1 MKKIYLAAMAILLS
15 SMAFS
20 QGVTTSAMGG
30 KVTDNTG
37 EPLPGATVVA
47 LHVPTGTT
55 YGAATDFDGFY
66 RISGMRSGGPYKVTI
81 SYIGFNDYVSEGVIL
96 NLGSTERISTQ
107 LQEAATALD
116 EVVITAV
123 SGGVFGANKTGTETN
138 ISQRQ
143 VATTPA
149 ASRSIADFVR
159 LTPQAQI
166 TEGDDGFS
174 ISLAGQNNRYN
185 AIYVDGAVNNDVF
198 GLAGSGTNG
207 GQTGVNPLSVDAIET
222 FQINIAP
229 FDVKQSG
236 FSGGSINAVTR
247 SGSNEFQGSAYYFTR
262 NESLAGKTP
271 SALIDEE
278 AGDERE
284 KLAEF
289 SANTYGVRLG
299 GPIVKDKVFF
309 FVNYERGETEIPQ
322 PFIFSNYTGRSS
334 QADLDGLSSFLQSTY
349 GYNPGGFD
357 NNTRTLESNTI
368 VAKLDWNINE
378 NHNLSLRHSYV
389 GAENLEARN
398 SENREIGFLNG
409 SEFFESNTNS
419 TALELNSRFGNKF
432 SNNFIIGYTRVRDDR
447 DPSGDPFPTVEIQDG
462 DGDIFFGSEPFST
475 ANLLNTDFLTITN
488 NFNIYAGRHTITL
501 GANAEF
507 ATVKNLFFA
516 FNFGAYTFEDQ
527 FDDQGTLLSSGLNQF
542 LTGEIADVYE
552 HGYSLVGDGTVG
564 DDSDGSADFETEQYG
579 FYVQD
584 EIDVTDDFRVSL
596 GARIDIPVWKDGPV
610 NEDFNTRTI
619 PLLEAAGK
627 NLQGAMVGQ
636 QISNAVFSP
645 RLGFNWDV
653 NGNRTTQVRGG
664 LGVFTSRLPLV
675 WPGGTYNNNGVTGGF
690 TFDATFFGPGAGQ
703 AFVPDVNNQF
713 KSVQPGTGGL
723 GGNID
728 LIAADFKLP
737 QVMKYNIAVD
747 QKLPWWGLIASAD
760 FLYTDVITDVYYENL
775 NIPAPVGSYV
785 GADNRP
791 FYDRGDEVDD
801 TYGRIILA
809 SNTGGGNATTAT
821 FTLSKPF
828 ENGFAGSVSYSFSES
843 NKIFDGT
850 SSQNSSQWRNLNT
863 VNGKNAPNLPVTRS
877 DFAGGS
883 RILANASYQLNWND
897 NVSTTIALLYTGFQ
911 NEPYSFNYNEGRDL
925 LNDDSRDN
933 ALIYIPRNSSEIQF
947 SGDAAEQAAQWE
959 MLDTFING
967 VDHLRENRGSYAE
980 RNGSRGPWS
989 HIVDLKFLQD
999 FKVNFGDTKHT
1010 FQFTADI
1017 FNFTNFL
1024 NKDWGRLKFVRSE
1037 VSPLTTVSTGDTPV
1051 FSINPG
1057 VMDENGNPDFI
1068 EFDDEGIQSSRWQMQ
1083 LGLRYIFN

>member
-1 MKKIYLAAMAILLS
+1 MKKIYLAFVALFVTAS
-15 SMAFS
+15 AFS
-20 QGVTTSAMGG
+20 QGVTTSALGG
-30 KVTDNTG
+30 KVTDASG

-47 LHVPTGTT
+47 VHTPTGTS
-55 YGAATDFDGFY
+55 YGAAADFDGFY
-66 RISGMRSGGPYKVTI
+66 RISGMRTGGPYTITI
-81 SYIGFNDYVSEGVIL
+81 SYVGFNDDVKQGVFL
-96 NLGSTERISTQ
+96 NLGSTERISAQ
-107 LQEAATALD
+107 LQESATALD
-116 EVVITAV
+116 EVVVTAV
-123 SGGVFGANKTGTETN
+123 SSGVFGANKTGTETN

-149 ASRSIADFVR
+149 ASRSLADFVR
-159 LTPQAQI
+159 LTPQAQL

-185 AIYVDGAVNNDVF
+185 AIYIDGAVNNDVF

-271 SALIDEE
+271 TALIND
-278 AGDERE
+278 GDERE
-284 KLAEF
+284 KLDEF

-299 GPIVKDKVFF
+299 GPLIKDKLFF
-309 FVNYERGETEIPQ
+309 FVNYERGESEIPQ
-322 PFIFSNYTGRSS
+322 PFTFSNYTGRSTE
-334 QADLDGLSSFLQSTY
+334 ADLAGLSSFLQSSF
-349 GYNPGGFD
+349 GYNPGIFD
-357 NNTRTLESNTI
+357 NNTRTLESNTF

-389 GAENLEARN
+389 GAENLEAR
-398 SENREIGFLNG
+398 SSGNRTIGFING

-432 SNNFIIGYTRVRDDR
+432 SNNLVIGYTAVRDDR
-447 DPSGDPFPTVEIQDG
+447 DPSGDPFPTVGIQDG
-462 DGDIFFGSEPFST
+462 DGFINFGSEPFST
-475 ANLLNTDFLTITN
+475 ANLLNTDYLTITN

-507 ATVKNLFFA
+507 ASVKNLFFA
-516 FNFGAYTFEDQ
+516 FNFGSYTFEDQ
-527 FDDQGTLLSSGLNQF
+527 FDDAGNLLSTGLNQF
-542 LTGEIADVYE
+542 LTNQTADDYSR
-552 HGYSLVGDGTVG
+552 GYSLVGSNAVG

-584 EIDVTDDFRVSL
+584 EVDVTDNFRVSF
-596 GARIDIPVWKDGPV
+596 GARIDVPVWKDGSA
-610 NEDFNTRTI
+610 NDDFNNRTVGV
-619 PLLEAAGK
+619 LEAAGK
-627 NLQGAMVGQ
+627 NLQGARVGQ
-636 QISNAVFSP
+636 QISNATFSP

-653 NGNRTTQVRGG
+653 NGDRTTQIRGG

-675 WPGGTYNNNGVTGGF
+675 WPGGSYNNNGITGGF
-690 TFDATFFGPGAGQ
+690 AADFNVDLPTFN
-703 AFVPDVNNQF
+703 PDVNSQ
-713 KSVQPGTGGL
+713 VIPVEPGTGGL

-728 LIAADFKLP
+728 LIAEDFQLP

-747 QKLPWWGLIASAD
+747 QRLPWWGLIASAD
-760 FLYTDVITDVYYENL
+760 FLYTDVITDIYYENL
-775 NIPAPVGSYV
+775 NIPGPVGFYQ

-791 FYDRGDEVDD
+791 FYTRSFFDLIDN

-850 SSQNSSQWRNLNT
+850 SSQNSSQWRNILS
-863 VNGKNAPNLPVTRS
+863 VNGKNSDLPVTRS

-883 RILANASYQLNWND
+883 RILANVSYKLDWNE
-897 NVSTTIALLYTGFQ
+897 NVSTTLALLYTGFQ
-911 NEPYSFNYNEGRDL
+911 NQPYSFSYREGRDL

-933 ALIYIPRNSSEIQF
+933 ALIYIPRNAAEIEF
-947 SGDAAEQAAQWE
+947 SGTPEEQAAQWAQ
-959 MLDTFING
+959 LDQFISSI
-967 VDHLRENRGSYAE
+967 DYLDENRGNYAE
-980 RNGSRGPWS
+980 RNAIRGPWS

-1017 FNFTNFL
+1017 FNFTNLL
-1024 NKDWGRLKFVRSE
+1024 NKDWGRLKFIRSE

-1051 FSINPG
+1051 FSINQG

-1068 EFDDEGIQSSRWQMQ
+1068 EFDDQGIQSSRWQMQ

>member
-1 MKKIYLAAMAILLS
+1 MKKIYLAFAAMLMTAL
-15 SMAFS
+15 AFS

-30 KVTDNTG
+30 KVTDVSG
-37 EPLPGATVVA
+37 EPLPGASVVA
-47 LHVPTGTT
+47 VHMPTGTT
-55 YGAATDFDGFY
+55 YGAAADFDGFY
-66 RISGMRSGGPYKVTI
+66 RISGMRTGGPYTITI
-81 SYIGFNDYVSEGVIL
+81 SYVGFNDDVKEGVFL
-96 NLGSTERISTQ
+96 NLGSTERISAQ
-107 LQEAATALD
+107 LQESATALD
-116 EVVITAV
+116 EVVVTAV
-123 SGGVFGANKTGTETN
+123 SSGIFGANKTGTETN

-143 VATTPA
+143 VTTTPA
-149 ASRSIADFVR
+149 ASRSLADFVR
-159 LTPQAQI
+159 LTPQAQL

-185 AIYVDGAVNNDVF
+185 AIYIDGAVNNDVF
-198 GLAGSGTNG
+198 GLADSGTNG

-247 SGSNEFQGSAYYFTR
+247 SGSNEFEGSAYYFTR
-262 NESLAGKTP
+262 NESLTGKTP
-271 SALIDEE
+271 SGLINE
-278 AGDERE
+278 GDERE
-284 KLAEF
+284 KVDEF
-289 SANTYGVRLG
+289 TVNTYGVRLG
-299 GPIVKDKVFF
+299 GPLIKDKLFF

-322 PFIFSNYTGRSS
+322 PFIFSNYTGRAS
-334 QADLDGLSSFLQSTY
+334 QADLDGLRSFLQSTY
-349 GYNPGGFD
+349 GYDPGTFA
-357 NNTRTLESNTI
+357 NSTRSLESNTL

-398 SENREIGFLNG
+398 SENREIGFING

-432 SNNFIIGYTRVRDDR
+432 SNNLIVGYTAVRDDR
-447 DPSGDPFPTVEIQDG
+447 DPSGNPFPTVDIFDG
-462 DGDIFFGSEPFST
+462 DGTISFGSEPFST
-475 ANLLNTDFLTITN
+475 ANLLNTDYVTITN

-516 FNFGAYTFEDQ
+516 FNFGDYTFEDQ
-527 FDDQGTLLSSGLNQF
+527 FDDDGNLLSSGLNQF
-542 LTGEIADVYE
+542 LTNQDADVYQ
-552 HGYSLVGDGTVG
+552 HGYSLVGNGING
-564 DDSDGSADFETEQYG
+564 DESAGSADFETEQYG

-584 EIDVTDDFRVSL
+584 EVDVTDDFRVSF

-610 NEDFNTRTI
+610 NEDFNTRTVM
-619 PLLEAAGK
+619 LLEAAGK
-627 NLQGAMVGQ
+627 DLQGARVGQ
-636 QISNAVFSP
+636 QISNATFSP

-653 NGNRTTQVRGG
+653 NGDRTTQIRGG

-690 TFDATFFGPGAGQ
+690 MFEFGQPFEAN
-703 AFVPDVNNQF
+703 VNNQF
-713 KSVQPGTGGL
+713 EDPAPGSGGV

-728 LIAADFKLP
+728 LIAEDFQLP
-737 QVMKYNIAVD
+737 QVVKYNIAID
-747 QKLPWWGLIASAD
+747 QRLPWWGLIASAD
-760 FLYTDVITDVYYENL
+760 FLYTDVITDIYYENL
-775 NIPAPVGSYV
+775 NIQGPVGFYE

-791 FYDRGDEVDD
+791 FYDRGTRVDN
-801 TYGRIILA
+801 TYQGIYLA

-828 ENGFAGSVSYSFSES
+828 ENGFVGSVSYSFSES

-850 SSQNSSQWRNLNT
+850 SSQNSSQWRDIQT
-863 VNGKNAPNLPVTRS
+863 VNGKNSDLPVTRS

-883 RILANASYQLNWND
+883 RILANASYQLDWNE
-897 NVSTTIALLYTGFQ
+897 NLRTTIALLYTGFQ
-911 NEPYSFNYNEGRDL
+911 NAPYSFIYNENNRDL

-933 ALIYIPRNSSEIQF
+933 ALIHIPRNASEIQF
-947 SGDAAEQAAQWE
+947 AGTPEEQAAQWE
-959 MLDTFING
+959 QLDNFINS
-967 VDHLRENRGSYAE
+967 VDHLRENRGGYAE
-980 RNGSRGPWS
+980 RNATRGPWS

-999 FKVNFGDTKHT
+999 FKVKFGNTKHT
-1010 FQFTADI
+1010 FQFSADI

-1037 VSPLTTVSTGDTPV
+1037 VTPLTTISTDGTPT
-1051 FSINPG
+1051 FQINQG

>member
-1 MKKIYLAAMAILLS
+1 MKKIYLAFVALFVS
-15 SMAFS
+15 TMAFS
-20 QGVTTSAMGG
+20 QGVTTSSMGG

-47 LHVPTGTT
+47 VHEPSGTT

-66 RISGMRSGGPYKVTI
+66 RISGMRTGGPYKVTI
-81 SYIGFNDYVSEGVIL
+81 SYIGFNDDVRSGVYL
-96 NLGSTERISTQ
+96 NLGQTQRISSQ
-107 LQEAATALD
+107 MSEAATALD

-123 SGGVFGANKTGTETN
+123 GNGVFGASKTGTETN

-149 ASRSIADFVR
+149 ASRSLADFVR
-159 LTPQAQI
+159 LTPQAQL

-185 AIYVDGAVNNDVF
+185 AIYIDGAVNNDVF
-198 GLAGSGTNG
+198 GLADSGTNG

-247 SGSNEFQGSAYYFTR
+247 SGSNEFEGSAYYFTR

-271 SALIDEE
+271 SGLIDEE

-289 SANTYGVRLG
+289 SSNTYGVRLG
-299 GPIVKDKVFF
+299 GPLVKDKLFF
-309 FVNYERGETEIPQ
+309 FINYERAESEIPQ
-322 PFIFSNYTGRSS
+322 PFIFSNYTGRST
-334 QADLDGLSSFLQSTY
+334 QADLDNLRNFVSGTY
-349 GYNPGGFD
+349 GYDIGGFD
-357 NNTRTLESNTI
+357 NNTRTLESNTV

-389 GAENLEARN
+389 SAENLEARN

-432 SNNFIIGYTRVRDDR
+432 SNNFILGYTRVRDDR
-447 DPSGDPFPTVEIQDG
+447 DPFGDPFPTVEIQDG

-475 ANLLNTDFLTITN
+475 ANLLNTDYVTITN

-516 FNFGAYTFEDQ
+516 FNFGSYTFEDL
-527 FDDQGTLLSSGLNQF
+527 FDDQGVLISSGLNQF
-542 LTGEIADVYE
+542 LTMQAPVEYQ
-552 HGYSLVGDGTVG
+552 HGYSLVGSTAVG

-584 EIDVTDDFRVSL
+584 EIDVTDDFRISL
-596 GARIDIPVWKDGPV
+596 GARIDVPVWKEGPV
-610 NEDFNTRTI
+610 NEDFNTTTVG
-619 PLLEAAGK
+619 LLEAAGK
-627 NLQGAMVGQ
+627 NLQGARSGQ

-653 NGNRTTQVRGG
+653 NGNRSTQIRGG

-675 WPGGTYNNNGVTGGF
+675 WPGGSYNNNGITGGF
-690 TFDATFFGPGAGQ
+690 AADFNTTVTQFN
-703 AFVPDVNNQF
+703 PDPTNQPRN
-713 KSVQPGTGGL
+713 VEPGTGGL

-728 LIAADFKLP
+728 LIAEDFKLP

-760 FLYTDVITDVYYENL
+760 FLYTDVITDIYYENL
-775 NIPAPVGSYV
+775 NIPAPIGAYQ

-791 FYDRGDEVDD
+791 FYTRSFSNLVDP

-828 ENGFAGSVSYSFSES
+828 ENGFAGSISYSFSES

-850 SSQNSSQWRNLNT
+850 SSQNSSQWRNLLT

-897 NVSTTIALLYTGFQ
+897 NLSTTVALLYTGFQ
-911 NEPYSFNYNEGRDL
+911 NTPYSFTYNEGRDL

-933 ALIYIPRNSSEIQF
+933 ALIYIPASASEIQF
-947 SGDAAEQAAQWE
+947 AGTPEEQATQWQQ
-959 MLDTFING
+959 LDTFINSI
-967 VDHLRENRGSYAE
+967 DYLRENRGGYAE
-980 RNGSRGPWS
+980 RNAIRGPWS

-999 FKVNFGDTKHT
+999 FKVNFGNTKHT

-1017 FNFTNFL
+1017 FNFTNLL
-1024 NKDWGRLKFVRSE
+1024 NKDWGKLKFVRSE
-1037 VSPLTTVSTGDTPV
+1037 VSPLTTVSTGDVPT
-1051 FSINPG
+1051 FSINTG
-1057 VMDENGNPDFI
+1057 VMDENGVPDF
-1068 EFDDEGIQSSRWQMQ
+1068 EELDDEGIQSSRWQMQ